1 MSARARLLWV
11 IPALLIASWL
21 AVRSLAAST
30 AQQRDAWGD
39 PPGPFA
45 ADSHEGEAREAELK
59 DPALSKLIAG
69 FAAEARRKF

>member
-21 AVRSLAAST
+21 AVRSLAASP
-30 AQQRDAWGD
+30 AQPDHEAWGD

-45 ADSHEGEAREAELK
+45 VVSYEVH
-59 DPALSKLIAG
+59 DPALAKLISG
-69 FAAEARRKF
+69 FAADARRAR